1 MAVRRRRR
9 QPNEEDE
16 LVQFMEHHLDE
27 GMKEVLVY
35 SRTNTDG
42 PRRPRG
48 SSDEVEVDLAGSH
61 SRLALGTES
70 PLRVFSE
77 NTVLLLAAYCRNST
91 TGEISNWKLWY
102 LVVSEYLCMAGRG
115 DIMVRG
121 TRSQRVP
128 YTHSR

>member
-77 NTVLLLAAYCRNST
+77 NTVLLLGCDFFEHI
-91 TGEISNWKLWY
+91 GEKRIDVGTLLAFLFFSFSDG
-102 LVVSEYLCMAGRG
+102 VLCFL
-115 DIMVRG
+115 
-121 TRSQRVP
+121 RSFFVFFLAW
-128 YTHSR
+128 SICK